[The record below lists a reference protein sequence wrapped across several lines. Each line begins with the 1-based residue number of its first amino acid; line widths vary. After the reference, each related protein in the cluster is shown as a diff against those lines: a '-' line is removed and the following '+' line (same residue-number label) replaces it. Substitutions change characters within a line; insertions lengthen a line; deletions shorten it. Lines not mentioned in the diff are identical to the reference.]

1 MTLLTQSQPINPG
14 GHLGSGGG
22 LGPLSRLWDIDSLGK
37 GFGNVFSAIVGFL
50 TVGAALFFIFQ
61 FITAGIQWLSAGGDK
76 NMLQQA
82 QQKLTN
88 SFIGLVIV
96 VAAVAIIKIIGVFL
110 GFDLLNPA
118 SFIESIRFK

>member
-1 MTLLTQSQPINPG
+1 MLSLIQLTLGNLG
-14 GHLGSGGG
+14 GEG
-22 LGPLSRLWDIDSLGK
+22 LGPFGDIFWTKSSAGEK
-37 GFGNVFSAIVGFL
+37 FGMAFSAIIGLL
-50 TVGAALFFIFQ
+50 TVGASLFFIFQ
-61 FITAGIQWLSAGGDK
+61 FLTAGIQWLSAGGDK

-88 SFIGLVIV
+88 GFIGLVIV

-118 SFIESIRFK
+118 SFIESISFK